1 MVRYEQNKDEFIL
14 EDYDRAKTF
23 SDFMPAIAGVSGIP
37 LWVYFV
43 NRGQCVCS
51 IGVNDKNN
59 SITEFMP
66 ANKALLNV
74 ERLGF
79 RTFVKAGGRC
89 AELYA
94 DKSTPKKLVSS
105 NNRLTVCDT
114 LEGFLSAEVTYTQ
127 LAWQNIPALMRR
139 LKLTNLG
146 KETIEVN
153 CTDGLAQIVPNGIN
167 DYQLKNVSNLSCAY
181 SNAVYSNGLIKYQV
195 EYTTADHA
203 KVSKN
208 RGANFYCSA
217 ASSGEKPFYIYDPD
231 LVFGSDCALTRAEKL
246 FSSTEEE
253 LRAANQA
260 VVFKMA
266 TAFSMYDFKLA
277 PGESAEIYS
286 AVGSVKDE
294 AKLSEVASV
303 FSGAEAFEREMRR
316 SGRVIEEITKEIG
329 IRTGDGLFDQYVRQ
343 SFVDNVL
350 RGGMPVRIRGKKGGE
365 VIHYVYS
372 RKHGDLEREY
382 NWFVVPATKYSG
394 GTGNYRDLCQNRRSD
409 VIFFPFVG
417 DYNIKMFYSFLQ
429 LDGYNPLVIKQPVYV
444 PEDGAA
450 LSAAFEKYGVPQE
463 TREEVKK
470 GLDISSLA
478 EIFPEEF
485 LGEYLSG
492 CRMEYAADFSEG
504 YWTDHFSYN
513 LDLVENYLR
522 MYPDREKELLFGS
535 RYRYYSSGVRVLPL
549 KDRLVE
555 QDGKLCAY
563 NSIVPAGK
571 DCWYKAKD
579 GKEVTLDL
587 FGKLAGCALVK
598 SATLDS
604 QFIGLEMEGGKPGWN
619 DAMNGLP
626 GMNASSVPDGMEVYR
641 LNAFLIGKCAGLE
654 KFELLEEQAELL
666 ERMLAAADKE
676 DVYVRFIEAKED
688 FRAKV
693 YAGLSGKTVEVRAE
707 KLAALLY
714 AVNKKIKEA
723 IGRAQEENGGIIPTF
738 VPFEVTREGDGF
750 SLKNLRFKKMCVA
763 SFLEANAKGL
773 KIKGFCDPE
782 KLYAAVRASDMFDK
796 KLKVYKTS
804 ESLEN
809 ESPMIGRVR
818 TFSPGLYERE
828 SCFLHMHYKYLLGLL
843 ESGLY
848 DEFYRNM
855 HEGFVCYMDPSVYGR
870 SVLQNSSFIVSSAGR
885 DKALVGRGFQPR
897 LTGANAEVISMVI
910 GMFLGEKLFYMDGG
924 RLCFAFEP
932 KLHASLFDEKGEA
945 SFRIFG
951 TTDVVFENPE
961 KINTYDGKVVSLRL
975 IPKSGGAKTVDG
987 GVLCGK
993 DAEAL
998 RGGSFAR
1005 IEVRIGSR

>member
-429 LDGYNPLVIKQPVYV
+429 LDGYNPLVIKQPVRPRGRRRALCRVRKIRRAAGNARRSEKRAGYQQPCGNFPRRV
-444 PEDGAA
+444 PRRISLGVQDGICGGFFRRILDGSLFVQPRPRGK
-450 LSAAFEKYGVPQE
+450 LSPHVP
-463 TREEVKK
+463 RPGK
-470 GLDISSLA
+470 GTS
-478 EIFPEEF
+478 
-485 LGEYLSG
+485 
-492 CRMEYAADFSEG
+492 
-504 YWTDHFSYN
+504 
-513 LDLVENYLR
+513 
-522 MYPDREKELLFGS
+522 
-535 RYRYYSSGVRVLPL
+535 VRQPLPL
-549 KDRLVE
+549 LQQRR
-555 QDGKLCAY
+555 
-563 NSIVPAGK
+563 
-571 DCWYKAKD
+571 
-579 GKEVTLDL
+579 T
-587 FGKLAGCALVK
+587 
-598 SATLDS
+598 
-604 QFIGLEMEGGKPGWN
+604 
-619 DAMNGLP
+619 
-626 GMNASSVPDGMEVYR
+626 
-641 LNAFLIGKCAGLE
+641 
-654 KFELLEEQAELL
+654 
-666 ERMLAAADKE
+666 
-676 DVYVRFIEAKED
+676 
-688 FRAKV
+688 
-693 YAGLSGKTVEVRAE
+693 
-707 KLAALLY
+707 
-714 AVNKKIKEA
+714 
-723 IGRAQEENGGIIPTF
+723 
-738 VPFEVTREGDGF
+738 
-750 SLKNLRFKKMCVA
+750 
-763 SFLEANAKGL
+763 
-773 KIKGFCDPE
+773 
-782 KLYAAVRASDMFDK
+782 RASAQRPARRAGRNTLRVQFDC
-796 KLKVYKTS
+796 S
-804 ESLEN
+804 RR
-809 ESPMIGRVR
+809 G
-818 TFSPGLYERE
+818 
-828 SCFLHMHYKYLLGLL
+828 GLL
-843 ESGLY
+843 
-848 DEFYRNM
+848 
-855 HEGFVCYMDPSVYGR
+855 V
-870 SVLQNSSFIVSSAGR
+870 
-885 DKALVGRGFQPR
+885 
-897 LTGANAEVISMVI
+897 
-910 GMFLGEKLFYMDGG
+910 
-924 RLCFAFEP
+924 
-932 KLHASLFDEKGEA
+932 
-945 SFRIFG
+945 
-951 TTDVVFENPE
+951 
-961 KINTYDGKVVSLRL
+961 
-975 IPKSGGAKTVDG
+975 
-987 GVLCGK
+987 
-993 DAEAL
+993 
-998 RGGSFAR
+998 
-1005 IEVRIGSR
+1005 